1 MLKLEANELSI
12 ISQCVE
18 NATITAKDA
27 KIFIVII
34 DKIKKEFEKQ
44 VEKENISNGS
54 QEKN

>member
-34 DKIKKEFEKQ
+34 DKIKKECEKQ
-44 VEKENISNGS
+44 VEKENESNGS
-54 QEKN
+54 QKVN